1 MAGEKLPRDIFQ
13 GRDVIRMVGSEW
25 KDGANERMTDEL
37 IIRRVQAGD
46 LALFGELHKRYY
58 KRVWGYLHR
67 CLGDVDTAQDLAS
80 DTFVNAYRAI
90 GHYEV
95 RQEGRFGPF
104 LLKIARNLLIDHQRS
119 KRPWTFSALE
129 SDDGPA
135 FDLPDGGPSMLEQIL
150 QEERVERIRAA
161 VDQLPS
167 SDREILALAYQQDL
181 SLKEIAE
188 VTGKPSVTAVTSH
201 LHRAV
206 LKLRQLVRADEY
218 FDTTSNP
225 EPSVSKDGV
234 KRLGGREE

>member
-1 MAGEKLPRDIFQ
+1 VETAD
-13 GRDVIRMVGSEW
+13 
-25 KDGANERMTDEL
+25 AMTDEI

-67 CLGDVDTAQDLAS
+67 CLGDVEAAKDLAS

-104 LLKIARNLLIDHQRS
+104 LLKIARNLLIDYQRA
-119 KRPWTFSALE
+119 KRPWVFSALE
-129 SDDGPA
+129 FEDGPAMDLPDDGPT
-135 FDLPDGGPSMLEQIL
+135 LLERIL
-150 QEERVERIRAA
+150 QEERVERIREA
-161 VDQLPS
+161 VDQLPP
-167 SDREILALAYQQDL
+167 SDRDILALAYQQDL

-201 LHRAV
+201 LHRAIS
-206 LKLRQLVRADEY
+206 KLRQLVRADEY
-218 FDTTSNP
+218 FDAP
-225 EPSVSKDGV
+225 EHHEPSRKKDGT
-234 KRLGGREE
+234 KRLGGRDT